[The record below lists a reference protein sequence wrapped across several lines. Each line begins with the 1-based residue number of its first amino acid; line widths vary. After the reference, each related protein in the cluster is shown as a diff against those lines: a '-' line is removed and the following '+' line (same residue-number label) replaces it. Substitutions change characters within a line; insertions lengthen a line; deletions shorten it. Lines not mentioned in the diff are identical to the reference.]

1 MGFFPSLQALVKE
14 HRELLGK
21 EHLHDTGSNVC
32 KGSAAREGL
41 SLLPQKSL
49 SICISAKEGFT
60 STQTQCGNYSP
71 VKEAELKPS
80 LLPPQFLEKANRP
93 MPENIMS
100 SDERQKPAG
109 PRTQGEAGSC

>member
-14 HRELLGK
+14 HRELMGK
-21 EHLHDTGSNVC
+21 EHLPDTGSNVC

-100 SDERQKPAG
+100 SDEREKPAG